1 MISAL
6 GMALMALFSV
16 AWWILVI
23 HIILSWLV
31 SFQVLNL
38 QQPFVA
44 QIYYGLNRLLEPV
57 FAPIRRFLPNTGGL
71 DFAPLVV
78 FIGIIFFNRLAEQ
91 MAYS

>member
-1 MISAL
+1 
-6 GMALMALFSV
+6 LMALFSV